1 MNRNFTLFDKNN
13 NLEKV
18 ASIIVKFN
26 FEGRDFIIYSIDENE
41 QNSQIFVSKFILNSE
56 GKYFIG
62 DILPEEKRK
71 LNNIV
76 YSIVILLPTEEK
88 KGINFQSLIDNLF
101 NKYSVKLSYDIPSM
115 DTQEYYSNCSIA
127 ITSKI
132 LVESAVKLY
141 NDNLNDGNDESTL
154 IPTWTA
160 PVEVTAP
167 VEASLLVDNSVQNS
181 LDSTLNSSVNETT
194 NIPNLNLQDSS
205 SSDLVLP
212 TNIIDDTKN
221 TVSEVS
227 ETSFSASN
235 SVADSNPQRKKLA
248 IVSDP
253 SLTPLGINVQQPNV
267 GKLKKAGFANTKY
280 VVIGTVCLILAVA
293 VIVAAYILIKNIK

>member
-212 TNIIDDTKN
+212 TNITDDTKN